1 LKFGSQAGW
10 RHALK
15 ERGLGN
21 PVARVVTALTVV
33 GVLTLLVAPWRT
45 SIGPELTSSDV
56 DRVAQSNV
64 AATHDFTFE
73 GSNAG
78 AIARVREAAA
88 ELVTPIWDY
97 DRGATEE
104 LESRISNAFGEVRR
118 ELLVLGREAESANNA
133 ALAAESSAANGG
145 SVEED
150 GSGDSDFAPFSEPEP
165 LSEDAA
171 IALVSS
177 ETRDTVVADSTAIQA
192 LISSARFPDAVD
204 IEAFTRDGF
213 RVQTG
218 DALRNLVR
226 AATAGNLV
234 EDSDIIQSAAAS
246 GITLRTLR
254 GHDVENERPERLFRD
269 WTGLDRVSRSIAG
282 ANHHLSYLEDL
293 ELRESVVRSAEALVR
308 ANTKLNEVQTAAL
321 IDATAATAERN
332 YRSAQTQTF
341 REGETIISG
350 GDRISTTTVAI
361 LDEMRASAPPKQS
374 RLQTLLGTGALVVL
388 LIFPL
393 LLFSLQNLPR
403 FSRREKD
410 LAMMCTV
417 LLFHLLVTRLSIYFA
432 GLVIAQNSELPLLAL
447 AALIPFAAGAMI
459 VRILT
464 TAENAL
470 LYALVYALLAGV
482 LFDFDVGYTALALLS
497 AVVGNASVKGAQSR
511 TDILRASA
519 LVGVMTL
526 GISMSMVLI
535 RADGA
540 EIASLYV
547 AAGAILSGVTTVL
560 FVFAILPLVEAVY
573 RYTTP
578 MRLMELANLNH
589 PALKELILKAPGS
602 YHHSMMVGQLVEAA
616 CEKVGADALLG
627 RVGSYFHDI
636 GKMKS
641 PQYFAENQQGV
652 NPHDKL
658 KPNMSALIIKSH
670 VKDGVELAR
679 QYKLPPEIINFIREH
694 HGTSLI
700 QYFYFRAQ
708 EQSDAEVSET
718 DYRYPGPKPQT
729 RETAICLLADGI
741 EAASRALPD
750 PSHSHLKGLVQ
761 KMINKAFTD
770 GQLDECEL
778 TLRDLN
784 EIAQAFLLRLTAF
797 YHHRPEYPDARK
809 SQSTRKVRKPD
820 TASRPPASPN
830 EPADD
835 GADSQGGPN
844 SDRAP
849 DVPETGSSAAIN
861 LRRLG
866 M

>member
-1 LKFGSQAGW
+1 M
-10 RHALK
+10 
-15 ERGLGN
+15 
-21 PVARVVTALTVV
+21 ARAFTALSVV
-33 GVLTLLVAPWRT
+33 ALLTLLVAPWRT
-45 SIGPELTSSDV
+45 SSEPLLGPNDI
-56 DRVAQSNV
+56 DRVAQSDI

-73 GSNAG
+73 GSDA
-78 AIARVREAAA
+78 AEVERVREAAA
-88 ELVTPIWDY
+88 AQVIPIWDY

-104 LESRISNAFGEVRR
+104 LESRISLAFDDVRR
-118 ELLVLGREAESANNA
+118 ELLELGRELETANNA
-133 ALAAESSAANGG
+133 AMAAEHATAAAAAVG
-145 SVEED
+145 ED
-150 GSGDSDFAPFSEPEP
+150 GSGESEVAPFPEP
-165 LSEDAA
+165 ALLDEDAA
-171 IALVSS
+171 IALVSAEARAS
-177 ETRDTVVADSTAIQA
+177 VVSDNEAMQA
-192 LISSARFPDAVD
+192 LVAGARTPEGVE
-204 IEAFTRDGF
+204 IEAFEADGF
-213 RVQTG
+213 RVQTR

-234 EDSDIIQSAAAS
+234 EHSDIIHTVAAS
-246 GITLRTLR
+246 GITLRTVR
-254 GHDVENERPERLFRD
+254 AGEVENERQERLFRD

-282 ANHHLSYLEDL
+282 ADHHLSYIEDTG
-293 ELRESVVRSAEALVR
+293 LRESVVRSTEALVR
-308 ANTKLNEVQTAAL
+308 ANTKLNQVQTEAL
-321 IDATAATAERN
+321 IAETTASAERN
-332 YRSAQTQTF
+332 YRNAQTQTF
-341 REGETIISG
+341 RESETIIYDG
-350 GDRISTTTVAI
+350 AVISPLTVAI
-361 LDEMRASAPPKQS
+361 LNEMRASAPPTQS
-374 RLQTLLGTGALVVL
+374 RVQTLLGTGALVIL

-417 LLFHLLVTRLSIYFA
+417 LLVHLLITRLSIYFA
-432 GLVIAQNSELPLLAL
+432 GLVVAQNSELPMLGL

-464 TAENAL
+464 NAENAL

-526 GISMSMVLI
+526 GISMSIVLI
-535 RADGA
+535 RGDGA
-540 EIASLYV
+540 EVASLFV
-547 AAGAILSGVTTVL
+547 AAGALLSGVSTVL
-560 FVFAILPLVEAVY
+560 FVFAILPVIEAVY

-636 GKMKS
+636 GKMKN

-658 KPNMSALIIKSH
+658 KPNMSALVIKSH

-679 QYKLPPEIINFIREH
+679 QYKLPPEIIDFIREH

-700 QYFYFRAQ
+700 QYFYYRAK
-708 EQSDAEVSET
+708 EQSDVEVSET

-729 RETAICLLADGI
+729 RETAICMLADGI

-809 SQSTRKVRKPD
+809 SQSTRRVRKGD
-820 TASRPPASPN
+820 TASRPPVPQTES
-830 EPADD
+830 ADD
-835 GADSQGGPN
+835 GADTPGGAS
-844 SDRAP
+844 SDRPA
-849 DVPETGSSAAIN
+849 DAVETGSGAEIN